1 MRFFRLPAVLL
12 IPSTLFFFAHYSLA
26 APQEPT
32 AEAINTCLQSSVTT
46 ADESMTIAEL
56 RAACRELYLQNH
68 ASGVPTLEEETVA
81 TGQPQETNP
90 EGRLLN
96 RRMTMEALNRSNRF
110 ILTPHKRNYFSPLS
124 YSSRPNTAPYLNE
137 ATGSETNTNEEKALV
152 DLKHAE
158 AEFQFSTKILIY
170 ENLFDDNGH
179 LYMGYT
185 NHSFWQIYSDE
196 DSAPFRETDH
206 QPELLLS
213 FTNDWEIFGFRNVL
227 NEFALNHQSNG
238 KGGIQSRSW
247 NRIMMNSV
255 FERGRF
261 VFALSPWYR
270 IPEPEQEY
278 PGDPDGDDN
287 PDISHYMGRFEFN
300 GAYEKGNNIFNIML
314 RNNFDADNK
323 GAMELGWSF
332 PVSTNLR
339 GQVKYFNGYGHSLI
353 DYNADM
359 EVFSLGIVFTD
370 LF

>member
-1 MRFFRLPAVLL
+1 MRYFRLPAFFLL
-12 IPSTLFFFAHYSLA
+12 HSSILLLSNVALSTQKEPSTDD
-26 APQEPT
+26 
-32 AEAINTCLQSSVTT
+32 INTCLQSSVTT

-56 RAACRELYLQNH
+56 RTACRELYLQNN
-68 ASGVPTLEEETVA
+68 ASGVPTLEEEPVA
-81 TGQPQETNP
+81 TGQQQETNP

-124 YSSRPNTAPYLNE
+124 YSSHPNRTPYIDTTTE
-137 ATGSETNTNEEKALV
+137 PADKALS

-213 FTNDWEIFGFRNVL
+213 FTNDWEFFGFRNVL

-247 NRIMMNSV
+247 NRVMMNSV

-323 GAMELGWSF
+323 GAMEIGWSF

>member
-1 MRFFRLPAVLL
+1 MRYLRWSVFAAHSALFSLSSYAVAT
-12 IPSTLFFFAHYSLA
+12 I
-26 APQEPT
+26 EPT
-32 AEAINTCLQSSVTT
+32 TTDIDTCLQSSVIS

-56 RAACRELYLQNH
+56 RAACRELFLQTN
-68 ASGVPTLEEETVA
+68 AANSPSIEEQQVE
-81 TGQPQETNP
+81 GPQQAETNP

-110 ILTPHKRNYFSPLS
+110 ILTPHKRNYFSPISYITNPNNAPFQNDETTANDKGLS
-124 YSSRPNTAPYLNE
+124 
-137 ATGSETNTNEEKALV
+137 

-170 ENLFDDNGH
+170 ENIFNDNGH
-179 LYMGYT
+179 LYLGYT

-206 QPELLLS
+206 QPELILS
-213 FTNDWEIFGFRNVL
+213 FINDREIFGFRNVL
-227 NEFALNHQSNG
+227 NEISLTHQSNG
-238 KGGIQSRSW
+238 RGGLLSRSW
-247 NRIMMNSV
+247 NRVMLNSV

-261 VFALSPWYR
+261 IFALNPWYR
-270 IPEPEQEY
+270 IPEPEQKF

-287 PDISHYMGRFEFN
+287 SDISHYMGHFEFN
-300 GAYEKGNNIFNIML
+300 GAYEKGRNIFNIML

-339 GQVKYFNGYGHSLI
+339 GQVKYFNGYGYSLI

-359 EVFSLGIVFTD
+359 EVVSLGIVFTD